1 MAKDHYVPQFYLR
14 NFSPSQSRNQIY
26 RYRKTEGPQLLAI
39 NSVACEVGYYPSR
52 IDKILSRQEKESAQT
67 IKKLLDSPRV
77 DVTTKERTRLAA
89 FIGTLGNRTPKTQ
102 ERLHNQHS
110 IVVESLEDYLSDKEE
125 FYRSERAHGFSGT
138 EDELEAVRLG
148 LLESAKQNF
157 LQHDPRKT
165 HEGLIETALELAE
178 DTEAV
183 IEGRNWRLLESTTSR
198 VFVTSDNP
206 VVLIRHEA
214 ESFWQ
219 PIGLRR
225 GSVLLPLSPKR
236 CLLIDDDRRGDTII
250 PVDRE
255 KADRINQLVIVNA
268 QEAVFA
274 NLSSKTLAS
283 AFESI
288 RIAFATDIGI
298 SYVDF

>member
-14 NFSPSQSRNQIY
+14 NFSPAQSPNQVY
-26 RYRKTEGPQLLAI
+26 RYRKTEGPQLVAI
-39 NSVACEVGYYPSR
+39 NSVACEIGYYPSR
-52 IDKILSRQEKESAQT
+52 IDKIFSRQAKESAQT

-77 DVTTKERTRLAA
+77 DVTPKERKRLAA

-110 IVVESLEDYLSDKEE
+110 IIVESLEDFFSDKEE

-157 LQHDPRKT
+157 LQHDRTKT
-165 HEGLIETALELAE
+165 HDGLIGTALELAE
-178 DTEAV
+178 DTEAI
-183 IEGRNWRLLESTTSR
+183 IEGRNWRFLESTTSR

-206 VVLIRHEA
+206 VVLCRPEA
-214 ESFWQ
+214 ESLWQ

-236 CLLIDDDRRGDTII
+236 CLLVDDNQRGNTII
-250 PVDRE
+250 PIDRE
-255 KADRINQLVIVNA
+255 KADRINQLMMVNA
-268 QEAVFA
+268 YETVFG
-274 NLSSKTLAS
+274 NLSSKTIAS
-283 AFESI
+283 AFDSI
-288 RIAFATDIGI
+288 RIQL
-298 SYVDF
+298 